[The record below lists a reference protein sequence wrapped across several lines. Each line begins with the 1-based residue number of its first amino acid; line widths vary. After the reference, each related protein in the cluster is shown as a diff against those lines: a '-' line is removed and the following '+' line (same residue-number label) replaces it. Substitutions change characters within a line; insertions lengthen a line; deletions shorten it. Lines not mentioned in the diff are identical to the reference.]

1 MDADQIK
8 PGVYEL
14 PAREYHRLPAISKS
28 QLDRIARSPMHYR
41 HWMDTPSEQTRQMVL
56 GSALHTA
63 VLEPHLFNSQYF
75 VEPSNAPQDLRRFR
89 SAKKPSAETLEAIAW
104 WDKFAETTTGLT
116 MLTADEMA
124 QIAGMSGA
132 ISAHEMASAALVG
145 QRELSVIANEPET
158 GALCKVRPD
167 CWNAPL
173 NLIADLKTCADAS
186 PRAFA
191 RSCANYRYHV
201 QAALYLAICQAAG
214 LDAES
219 FCFVA
224 VESVAPYAVMVYD
237 LDVPSLVAGMTQAQR
252 DIKRL
257 IECRAANHWP
267 AYSTKPITLTLPEWS
282 LSA

>member
-1 MDADQIK
+1 MTADQIK
-8 PGVYEL
+8 PGVYPDL
-14 PAREYHRLPAISKS
+14 PAREYHLLPAISKS

-41 HWMDTPSEQTRQMVL
+41 HWMDNRTEQTRQMVL

-63 VLEPHLFNSQYF
+63 VLEPHLFEGQYSCI
-75 VEPSNAPQDLRRFR
+75 PADAPRDLRYLRH
-89 SAKKPSAETLEAIAW
+89 AKKPGAETLESIAW
-104 WDKFAETTTGLT
+104 WDAFDAKGCTLLT
-116 MLTADEMA
+116 PDEMA
-124 QIAGMSGA
+124 QVQGMRDAIA
-132 ISAHEMASAALVG
+132 AHEMASAALVG
-145 QRELSVIANEPET
+145 QREISVIANEPET
-158 GALCKVRPD
+158 GVLCKVRPD

-201 QAALYLAICQAAG
+201 QAALYLAIAQAAG

-224 VESVAPYAVMVYD
+224 VESTAPYAVMVYD
-237 LDVPSLVAGMTQAQR
+237 LDVQSLVAGMTQAQR